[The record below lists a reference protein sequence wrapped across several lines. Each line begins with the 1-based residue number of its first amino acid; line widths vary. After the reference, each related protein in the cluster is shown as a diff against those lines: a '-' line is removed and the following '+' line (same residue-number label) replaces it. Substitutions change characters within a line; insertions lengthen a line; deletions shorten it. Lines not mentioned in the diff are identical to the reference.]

1 MPALPAHLS
10 DSCHKHA
17 DFNLFRRRRKK
28 YLTNTNGRS
37 KLSAMNAA
45 QRLADSA
52 IRRLSKGEETRA
64 QILDVALNVA
74 SESGFEALTIGSLA
88 ERTGL
93 SKSGLFAH
101 FGSKEDLQIAVLDEG
116 ARRVTERVF
125 MAALN
130 EPRGVAR
137 LRALFG
143 NWLVWSENCQLKGGC
158 PIMAA
163 AFEFDDR
170 PGPVRDTVVRHHAR
184 MQSAMARTVDLCIET
199 GEFRPDTDSRQ
210 YAFEIFGI
218 ANAYYFSHRLM
229 REVDAAQCAF
239 KAFERLVADA
249 LTTPAVRSPAANPAA

>member
-1 MPALPAHLS
+1 
-10 DSCHKHA
+10 
-17 DFNLFRRRRKK
+17 
-28 YLTNTNGRS
+28 
-37 KLSAMNAA
+37 MNAI
-45 QRLADSA
+45 QRAADTS

-74 SESGFEALTIGSLA
+74 SESGFESLTIGTLA

-116 ARRVTERVF
+116 ARRVSERVF
-125 MAALN
+125 KASLN
-130 EPRGVAR
+130 EPRGVLR

-143 NWLVWSENCQLKGGC
+143 NWLVWAESCQLKGGC

-170 PGPVRDTVVRHHAR
+170 PGPVRDAVVGHHAR
-184 MQSAMARTVDLCIET
+184 MQAAMARTVELCVET
-199 GEFRPDTDSRQ
+199 GEFRPDTDAKQ
-210 YAFEIFGI
+210 FAFEIFGI

-229 REVDAAQCAF
+229 REANAAERAF
-239 KAFERLVADA
+239 KAFDRLVADSLVTKGTASPSAISA
-249 LTTPAVRSPAANPAA
+249 L

>member
-1 MPALPAHLS
+1 MNAIQRLS
-10 DSCHKHA
+10 D
-17 DFNLFRRRRKK
+17 
-28 YLTNTNGRS
+28 NT
-37 KLSAMNAA
+37 
-45 QRLADSA
+45 

-125 MAALN
+125 KAALN
-130 EPRGVAR
+130 EPRGVIR

-143 NWLVWSENCQLKGGC
+143 NWLVWAETCQLKGGC

-170 PGPVRDTVVRHHAR
+170 PGPVRDAVVKHHSR
-184 MQSAMARTVDLCIET
+184 MQSGMARTVELCIET
-199 GEFRPDTDSRQ
+199 GEFRPDTDPQ
-210 YAFEIFGI
+210 QFAFEIFGI

-229 REVDAAQCAF
+229 RDADAAERAF
-239 KAFERLVADA
+239 KAFDRLVMHA
-249 LTTPAVRSPAANPAA
+249 LVTVHSSATSAN

>member
-1 MPALPAHLS
+1 
-10 DSCHKHA
+10 
-17 DFNLFRRRRKK
+17 
-28 YLTNTNGRS
+28 
-37 KLSAMNAA
+37 MNAA
-45 QRLADSA
+45 SRLSDPV

-125 MAALN
+125 KAALN
-130 EPRGVAR
+130 EPRGVTR
-137 LRALFG
+137 LRALFR
-143 NWLVWSENCQLKGGC
+143 NWLGWAESCQLKGGC

-170 PGPVRDTVVRHHAR
+170 PGPVRNAVVKHHAQ
-184 MQSAMARTVDLCIET
+184 MQSGMARTVTLCIET
-199 GEFRPDTDSRQ
+199 GEFRPDTDPIQ
-210 YAFEIFGI
+210 FAFEIFGI

-229 REVDAAQCAF
+229 RDADAAQRAF
-239 KAFERLVADA
+239 TAFERLVTHA
-249 LTTPAVRSPAANPAA
+249 LVTTHPAARPAHSS

>member
-1 MPALPAHLS
+1 
-10 DSCHKHA
+10 
-17 DFNLFRRRRKK
+17 
-28 YLTNTNGRS
+28 
-37 KLSAMNAA
+37 MNAA
-45 QRLADSA
+45 QRLTEHA

-125 MAALN
+125 KASLS

-143 NWLVWSENCQLKGGC
+143 HWLGWAESCQLKGGC

-170 PGPVRDTVVRHHAR
+170 PGPVRDAVVKHHAR
-184 MQSAMARTVDLCIET
+184 MQSGMARTVELCIET
-199 GEFRPDTDSRQ
+199 GEFRADTDARQ
-210 YAFEIFGI
+210 FAFEIFGI

-229 REVDAAQCAF
+229 REANAAERAF
-239 KAFERLVADA
+239 KAFERLIADSLAPAGTLPSSA
-249 LTTPAVRSPAANPAA
+249 LQAG